1 MGYHCKHRKEVVML
15 LLFLLITCGC
25 ASKKPVMIKKSPAE
39 IYWES
44 QGGVPGEPLILK
56 KQQLKDEATQPSE
69 LGKYRE
75 EKVWLDEEEA
85 YTEGYRNGV
94 KENIQ
99 QFAREFYGSPF
110 PYYYWQA
117 PLVQKVYIPARI
129 VGGTFQPAHWEYV
142 IILPGQ
148 WREKFGYPITPS
160 IEKSQEKEEGGK

>member
-1 MGYHCKHRKEVVML
+1 MDYKKKCL
-15 LLFLLITCGC
+15 LLKIGILSLFIFFSGC
-25 ASKKPVMIKKSPAE
+25 ASKKAVMIKKSPAE

-44 QGGVPGEPLILK
+44 QGGVPSAPLILR
-56 KQQLKDEATQPSE
+56 KQKLKDEATRPSE
-69 LGKYRE
+69 LGKYKE
-75 EKVWLDEEEA
+75 ERVWLDEEEA
-85 YTEGYRNGV
+85 YAEGYRSGV

-117 PLVQKVYIPARI
+117 PMVQKVYLPARI

-142 IILPGQ
+142 IILPGK

-160 IEKSQEKEEGGK
+160 LEKKKKKK